1 MAAIDKIPGDCKIT
15 AVVGDQLD
23 IHLAFTDQGTPP
35 EPIDLTGY
43 TLDAK
48 IFIPEYS
55 NPEGGFGQGDYT
67 IGGIAATFTVTP
79 VDLEAGEVSIG
90 LTETQTA
97 ALGPGQAYRWYF
109 RWVDPDGVTTTVLSG
124 VFDSRIP

>member
-1 MAAIDKIPGDCKIT
+1 MAAIDKIPGECTIT

-23 IHLAFTDQGTPP
+23 IHLAFTDQATPP

-43 TLDAK
+43 TLTAAV
-48 IFIPEYS
+48 FIPEYS
-55 NPEGGFGQGDYT
+55 NPEGGFGSGDYT
-67 IGGIAATFTVTP
+67 IGDIATSFTVSP

-97 ALGPGQAYRWYF
+97 ALGPGQTYRWYF
-109 RWVDPDGVTTTVLSG
+109 RWIDTAGATTTVLSG